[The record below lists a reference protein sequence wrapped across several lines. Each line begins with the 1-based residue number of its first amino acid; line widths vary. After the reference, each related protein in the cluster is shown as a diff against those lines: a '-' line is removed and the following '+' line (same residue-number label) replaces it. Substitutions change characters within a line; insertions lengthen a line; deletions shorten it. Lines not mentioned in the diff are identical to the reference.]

1 MARFDFPFASKA
13 SGANAAAGNAVSA
26 PAQARRFNTD
36 DVSKQLLRVLQPLHV
51 DSLSLHDAAGEL
63 QWLNDGAFAPDE
75 HGVVTDAL
83 DVFALDPSREDLQL
97 RLDDDR
103 SALVACARDAKGE
116 LLGIA
121 LVIVETPS
129 MEESSAKLSSPRLVA
144 QMRRLAQL
152 LAPQPAIPPV
162 AAPATAKV
170 AAPTAGQR
178 AAPMAAPGSSTAA
191 AAAVARPASKAPP
204 AAEEFFIGDDP
215 PRSESSKKSPPTAP
229 KASDELDFIPE
240 PAPRA
245 RPKAVTQSHA
255 QMQSLEFG
263 GELTLS
269 DEPSH
274 VDEAIHIE
282 AISLEGDQVE
292 TQHIE
297 SGRVEPAL
305 AQPLII
311 ERRARP
317 AGEKPAVSADTIH
330 AHRYARLRAGGAAR
344 RYEVKAAP
352 DASFT
357 ADLLLAKHVVKHL
370 QRSGD
375 RYTQT
380 PASFAV
386 PLSVQSVIQDG
397 WVSQLQPRLTRAGLP
412 EGLIGFCLPAAAWQ
426 QQHDA
431 TVRFIAQCE
440 QARCFVAL
448 DDFTLGDSGLALLR
462 SSAVKC
468 LKIDGQ
474 LIASVVQ
481 DKFAHAT
488 LAAIVQAARVLG
500 LYCVAKKVS
509 SSSQVKWLAGA
520 GIEFADGIS
529 RGVAA
534 AATRNDE
541 ALTLQSE

>member
-26 PAQARRFNTD
+26 QAQARRFNTD
-36 DVSKQLLRVLQPLHV
+36 DVSKQLLRILQPLHV

-103 SALVACARDAKGE
+103 SALVACARDAKSE

-129 MEESSAKLSSPRLVA
+129 MEESSAKLSAPRLVA
-144 QMRRLAQL
+144 LMRRLAQL
-152 LAPQPAIPPV
+152 LAPQPATPPV
-162 AAPATAKV
+162 AAPATTKVGAPV
-170 AAPTAGQR
+170 AASV
-178 AAPMAAPGSSTAA
+178 AAPGSSTAA
-191 AAAVARPASKAPP
+191 AAAVARPARKAPP
-204 AAEEFFIGDDP
+204 PAEEFSIGDDL
-215 PRSESSKKSPPTAP
+215 PRSQSSSKKSPPTAP
-229 KASDELDFIPE
+229 GASDELTFIEE
-240 PAPRA
+240 PAPKARA
-245 RPKAVTQSHA
+245 KTATQSHA
-255 QMQSLEFG
+255 QMPALEFS

-274 VDEAIHIE
+274 VEAIHIE
-282 AISLEGDQVE
+282 AVSLEGDHIE

-297 SGRVEPAL
+297 AGHVEPAL

-317 AGEKPAVSADTIH
+317 ASDKPVVSSDTIH

-357 ADLLLAKHVVKHL
+357 ADLLLAKHVIKHL

-440 QARCFVAL
+440 QAHCFVAL

-468 LKIDGQ
+468 LKIEGQ

-520 GIEFADGIS
+520 GIEFADGVS

-541 ALTLQSE
+541 ALVLQSE